1 MQALPHPSR
10 APVPSFAH
18 YFQAPATQANTN
30 RTIGKRIGFLKEALR
45 FVQFSTNGK
54 PVLSRLVCH
63 HFCSLAAQAVSRNA
77 HWREVR
83 LHHITGIPT
92 RDSYVFQRLLPVH
105 ILLLRYR
112 QNCHKRSLLQISV
125 QQNVAFERTA
135 TPLTMHVLELSR
147 PDPSG

>member
-1 MQALPHPSR
+1 MITNIHKRIRQNTH
-10 APVPSFAH
+10 
-18 YFQAPATQANTN
+18 TN
-30 RTIGKRIGFLKEALR
+30 RTIGKRIRFLKKALR
-45 FVQFSTNGK
+45 FVKFSTNGK

-112 QNCHKRSLLQISV
+112 ENCHKKVFGKFRYNKTSLSYSSDY
-125 QQNVAFERTA
+125 
-135 TPLTMHVLELSR
+135 VLKLSR